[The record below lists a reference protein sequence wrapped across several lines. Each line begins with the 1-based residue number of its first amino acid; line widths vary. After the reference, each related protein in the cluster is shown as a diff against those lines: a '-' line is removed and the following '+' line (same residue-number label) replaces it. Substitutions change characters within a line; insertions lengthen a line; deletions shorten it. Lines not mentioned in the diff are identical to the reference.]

1 MGCAQIQR
9 GVFVR
14 GSQVESCIFDG
25 GDGTTGT
32 FEAEK
37 IDGLAVDDHIYTCY
51 RDDNNDPPF
60 EASIMGL
67 GDEVNTLDGGPEV
80 FGGGNDRWF
89 TLEINNGTAEIAVP
103 ENQLLPAVTSMGLW
117 SDWRAADLTTSLS
130 LATVAVGMSMALA
143 PYQIT
148 DITQSTDSGQ
158 LYHPLFDTPL
168 NSHYYAAA
176 NSSAWTIGI
185 LIATC
190 QGEF

>member
-1 MGCAQIQR
+1 MGCAQSRR
-9 GVFVR
+9 GVFCR
-14 GSQVESCIFDG
+14 EGQIESVIYDG
-25 GDGTTGT
+25 GDGTTGD

-37 IDGLAVDDHIYTCY
+37 ISGLAVDDHIYTCF

-60 EASIMGL
+60 SPSGMGN

-89 TLEINNGTAEIAVP
+89 TLEINNGSAEIAVP

-117 SDWRAADLTTSLS
+117 SDVLAKDLTTSLS
-130 LATVAVGMSMALA
+130 LATVYVPMGMALST
-143 PYQIT
+143 YQIT

-176 NSSAWTIGI
+176 NGSAWNYGI
-185 LIATC
+185 LVATC